1 MDSERIER
9 PLDWPK
15 NHREYILDCILEKL
29 DEFEQKP
36 SYRTREGLLALVS
49 NDDMNQFSSR
59 GLVRFTDYE
68 VGLINSI
75 YLRAT
80 FAQIHS
86 IIAFLYDLITE
97 ATRLQIMIS
106 RSKDLFQ
113 EEAYRI
119 KPYENGLLDELRL
132 YYYVYQKYNIEK
144 NASFA
149 RQLICVVNNIFD
161 ACQNQDDVYSIAHA
175 LPALLND
182 ISYLR
187 GIQKEKIWEFDRN
200 ELFALFELEA
210 KLLKANNQKPFLRPT
225 RGVLMTQISNFIL
238 KSRNNYNQDYICKYV
253 SRDVARDSVLNHEI
267 WMRETASLNDERE
280 QKVIPELFSDD
291 DWIDYS
297 WAKGIVFTP
306 VRTYYVSSFSKTV
319 GTTEMQAKYGE
330 CIYGYKNDR
339 IAELIGPLIMHSL
352 RKKPGVDDNLPDEIK
367 IPAISQVI
375 AFDILY
381 DKDEAKEELQYLFKV
396 IDLFE
401 MTDDEKHLF
410 LQSIL
415 QYWFLTVK
423 DEKWKAERERR
434 YVLFLYEEYDYL
446 ETVIADGFLKEKTSL
461 FLFPDFVLGKNP
473 VKEIVRDYMEKK
485 QISITAKE
493 YLHCQNCFVQDFDHY
508 YKAINPEGR
517 CPICGSTNTR
527 LIKPDSNR

>member
-1 MDSERIER
+1 MDSERIDK

-15 NHREYILDCILEKL
+15 NHREFILDCIWKRL
-29 DEFEQKP
+29 DEFEQNP
-36 SYRTREGLLALVS
+36 SYKTRERLLALVS
-49 NDDMNQFSSR
+49 NDDMNQFSSF

-68 VGLINSI
+68 VVLINSI

-80 FAQIHS
+80 WFQISS
-86 IIAFLYDLITE
+86 IKAFLYDLITE

-106 RSKDLFQ
+106 RSENLFQ

-119 KPYENGLLDELRL
+119 KQYENGLLDELRL
-132 YYYVYQKYNIEK
+132 YYYVYQKYSIEK
-144 NASFA
+144 SASFA

-161 ACQNQDDVYSIAHA
+161 ACRNQDDVYSIAHA

-187 GIQKEKIWEFDRN
+187 GNKKEKIWEFDRN

-210 KLLKANNQKPFLRPT
+210 KLLKANKQKPSLRPT

-238 KSRNNYNQDYICKYV
+238 KSRNDYNQDYICKYV
-253 SRDVARDSVLNHEI
+253 SQDVARDSVLNHEI
-267 WMRETASLNDERE
+267 WMRKTEDLNDERE
-280 QKVIPELFSDD
+280 QRVIPELFVDD
-291 DWIDYS
+291 DWINYS
-297 WAKGIVFTP
+297 WAKDIDFTP
-306 VRTYYVSSFSKTV
+306 ARTYYVSSFSKTV
-319 GTTEMQAKYGE
+319 GTTEMQTKYGE
-330 CIYGYKNDR
+330 CVYGYKNDR
-339 IAELIGPLIMHSL
+339 IAELLGPLMMQTM
-352 RKKPGVDDNLPDEIK
+352 RKKTDGGKDLPDEIT
-367 IPAISQVI
+367 IPSISQVI
-375 AFDILY
+375 AFDVIY

-415 QYWFLTVK
+415 QYWVLSVK
-423 DEKWKAERERR
+423 DEKWKVERERR
-434 YVLFLYEEYDYL
+434 YVLFLYEEYNYL

-461 FLFPDFVLGKNP
+461 FLLPDFILGNNP
-473 VKEIVRDYMEKK
+473 VKRIIQKNMESK
-485 QISITAKE
+485 QTSITAKE

-508 YKAINPEGR
+508 YEAINPEGK
-517 CPICGSTNTR
+517 CPICGSTNTKR
-527 LIKPDSNR
+527 ISPWANR